1 MRTTK
6 NNQKMQTLMTQTKKY
21 LKKKEKPIKMK
32 KNKRKVKMQTNRIV
46 VVQR

>member
-1 MRTTK
+1 MRATN
-6 NNQKMQTLMTQTKKY
+6 NNQKKQTLIAKTKKY
-21 LKKKEKPIKMK
+21 LRKKEKPIKMK